1 MIASAYGPFLHV
13 RIVKKLEMMLA
24 IKITLFVAKGKTKN
38 SSSKPTPQWIS
49 NGQHLKHLKLLN
61 ENDGFEPL
69 VIILL

>member
-1 MIASAYGPFLHV
+1 MITSAYGPFLHV

-38 SSSKPTPQWIS
+38 SSSHPPQWIS
-49 NGQHLKHLKLLN
+49 NGQPLKHFKLLN
-61 ENDGFEPL
+61 ETDGFESL